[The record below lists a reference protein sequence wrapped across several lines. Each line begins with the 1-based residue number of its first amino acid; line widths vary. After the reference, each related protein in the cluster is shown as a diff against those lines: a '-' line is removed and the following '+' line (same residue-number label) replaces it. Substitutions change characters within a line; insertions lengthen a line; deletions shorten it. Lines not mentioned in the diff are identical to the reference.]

1 MYPKIIVVLL
11 TLLLSISMTPAQ
23 ANGNITWTPP
33 TQDTKGFTQDVSVD
47 RELRSTFWKSQVY
60 LGNRK
65 MIAIEFGTR
74 SDGSDYAQFMA
85 YFDEGFSHVGIEG
98 NTCTS
103 EISRDPTK
111 DSILSCST
119 PIDLIFPTRSTVS
132 VLRESQSA
140 YSSRWSAFVST
151 NPSGRKV
158 KVGTFDFSNPD
169 ASITSVIQYKYPTWI
184 TGCEV
189 VSPSQTAIFWQPS
202 SASGN
207 FKFDNFYNNK
217 CGYFQF
223 IYPESKENV
232 DGISVRIS
240 GDAERIDTYKYSINE
255 ILYPDAW
262 SKAFAEGI
270 KQAEK
275 AGEIRFN
282 AMKIELQSEIDQL
295 SVRVNE
301 LVQTNLQ
308 ITQKFTTTISCT
320 KGSSSKKVS
329 GLNPKCPAGWKLKK

>member
-1 MYPKIIVVLL
+1 MYAKIIVVFL
-11 TLLLSISMTPAQ
+11 TILLSISMTSAQ
-23 ANGNITWTPP
+23 ANGYITWTPP
-33 TQDTKGFTQDVSVD
+33 TQDTKSFTQDVSVD
-47 RELRSTFWKSQVY
+47 KELRSTIWKSQIY

-119 PIDLIFPTRSTVS
+119 PIDLVFPTRSTVS

-140 YSSRWSAFVST
+140 FSSRWSAYVST
-151 NPSGRKV
+151 TPGGRKV

-184 TGCEV
+184 TGCDV

-240 GDAERIDTYKYSINE
+240 GDAERVDTYKYSINE
-255 ILYPDAW
+255 ILYPEVW
-262 SKAFAEGI
+262 SKAFAQGVAQADKEG
-270 KQAEK
+270 A
-275 AGEIRFN
+275 IRVN
-282 AMKIELQSEIDQL
+282 EVKTKLQTEIDQL
-295 SVRVNE
+295 TAQFNE
-301 LVQTNLQ
+301 LKQSNLE
-308 ITQKFTTTISCT
+308 ILKNLTTTISCT
-320 KGSSSKKVS
+320 KGTLNRKVS